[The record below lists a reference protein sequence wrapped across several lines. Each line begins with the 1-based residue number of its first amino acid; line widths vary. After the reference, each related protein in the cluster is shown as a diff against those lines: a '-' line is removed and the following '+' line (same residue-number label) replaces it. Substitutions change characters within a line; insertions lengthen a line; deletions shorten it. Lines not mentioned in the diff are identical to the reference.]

1 MFPWFWF
8 FAPQIHFPWSGSVA
22 QRIAPDTDWFF
33 TGIAPGAGDAQIER
47 RAFAVATYGKQ
58 LGLITEVLLD
68 LAQQVAPTSLKAR
81 ESVARL
87 AAIRAE
93 IDNLKDAEY
102 DRLAEALVEQL
113 RELQRSSGERAKA
126 LEARLRPLLA
136 PPAH

>member
-22 QRIAPDTDWFF
+22 QRIAPETDWFF

-68 LAQQVAPTSLKAR
+68 LAQQVAPTSPKAR

-113 RELQRSSGERAKA
+113 RQLQRSGGDRAKA

>member
-22 QRIAPDTDWFF
+22 QRIAPETDWFF

-68 LAQQVAPTSLKAR
+68 LAQQVAPKSPKAR

-113 RELQRSSGERAKA
+113 RQLQRSGGDRAKA

>member
-22 QRIAPDTDWFF
+22 QQIAPETDWFF

-68 LAQQVAPTSLKAR
+68 LAQQVAPTSPKAR

-113 RELQRSSGERAKA
+113 RQLQRSGGDRAKA

>member
-22 QRIAPDTDWFF
+22 QQIAPDTDWFF
-33 TGIAPGAGDAQIER
+33 AGIAPGAGDAQIER

-68 LAQQVAPTSLKAR
+68 LAQQVAPTSPKAR

-87 AAIRAE
+87 AAIRAK
-93 IDNLKDAEY
+93 IDNLKDVEY

-113 RELQRSSGERAKA
+113 RQLQRSGGNRAKA